1 MTCSPGDI
9 AAIPFPYSDL
19 TTRKK
24 RPVLVITKPDR
35 YGDFV
40 GLAVT
45 SVLSVEKSLAI
56 NEESLLTGKL
66 PKESRVR
73 YDKIFT
79 LHGLQ
84 TYLPLFI
91 FNFGLITSNFPKPEE
106 YGLTTQLRRASISIP
121 DNLAEGAAL
130 QGNREFMQFLN
141 IAQGSISE
149 LDTQGTLKRSVPP
162 PQTGSTGQPIDR
174 KK

>member
-9 AAIPFPYSDL
+9 AAIPFPYCDL

-56 NEESLLTGKL
+56 DGESLLTGKL
-66 PKESRVR
+66 PKESCVR

-79 LHGLQ
+79 LSESMLVK
-84 TYLPLFI
+84 TY
-91 FNFGLITSNFPKPEE
+91 
-106 YGLTTQLRRASISIP
+106 
-121 DNLAEGAAL
+121 
-130 QGNREFMQFLN
+130 
-141 IAQGSISE
+141 
-149 LDTQGTLKRSVPP
+149 GTLKPSIF
-162 PQTGSTGQPIDR
+162 QKILESLCGYLGCTQ
-174 KK
+174 